1 MRLGLDVAVLYDLD
15 DQLPHSDLLAGYDRT
30 GFYIYETVCLPEF
43 PCEPRHLPPGEEGL
57 WVSDQTLLDAV
68 LGQATMFS
76 YPWRYSL
83 TIFEEGPREDDLRPI
98 WTRNGNLLIGGAQ
111 YGPRQGADAI
121 EGLAANIEKRGVKS
135 DLTEVSQALEA
146 AVYNRRANGA
156 YLREAFAGQGD
167 IERAAVLFDR
177 AADDYEAVL
186 SGLDD
191 GIADRVEADQIAAWL
206 RDAATVEREAGQIFL
221 ARGQ

>member
-1 MRLGLDVAVLYDLD
+1 
-15 DQLPHSDLLAGYDRT
+15 
-30 GFYIYETVCLPEF
+30 
-43 PCEPRHLPPGEEGL
+43 
-57 WVSDQTLLDAV
+57 
-68 LGQATMFS
+68 MFS

-121 EGLAANIEKRGVKS
+121 EGLAANIEKRGARVDVS
-135 DLTEVSQALEA
+135 EVSAALEA
-146 AVYNRRANGA
+146 AVFTRHANRA
-156 YLREAFAGQGD
+156 YLGEAFTGQAD
-167 IERAAVLFDR
+167 IERAVVLFSR

-186 SGLDD
+186 NGLDD
-191 GIADRVEADQIAAWL
+191 GIVDQAEADQVAAWL
-206 RDAATVEREAGQIFL
+206 RDAATAEREAGRIFL